1 MATNLELTFKK
12 ENKMEQYREV
22 LKKCALFK
30 DIYNQD
36 LNSLLS
42 CLDSHTKIYKNDEYV
57 FLAGDKIQHVGIV
70 LEGALEILK
79 ENPAGNKHLIA
90 FLGPSHIF
98 AEGIVCTINRIS
110 PVSIRVKKNSVVLFI
125 PYEKITKNCAHMCTY
140 HNSLVKNMMMILG
153 EKNFNLNTKL
163 ELLMMKGMREKL
175 AAFLLTEYNNNQSLT
190 FQIIPN
196 RNELAEYLNVSRTS
210 MCRELGR
217 MKAENLIDYYQNSFK
232 IQSLEKLKKSVF
244 Q

>member
-1 MATNLELTFKK
+1 MQ
-12 ENKMEQYREV
+12 QYHEV

-30 DIYNQD
+30 DFKD
-36 LNSLLS
+36 EEVGPLLS
-42 CLDSHTKIYKNDEYV
+42 CLNCHTKVYKSDEFV
-57 FLAGDKIQHVGIV
+57 FLSGDTIQHVGIV
-70 LEGALEILK
+70 LDGALDLLK
-79 ENPAGNKHLIA
+79 ENPAGNNHLIA

-98 AEGIVCTINRIS
+98 AEGIVCTNNRTS
-110 PVSIRVKKNSVVLFI
+110 PVSIRVKRESTILFI
-125 PYEKITKNCAHMCTY
+125 PYERITKPCGHLCSY
-140 HNSLVKNMMMILG
+140 HTQIINNMMMILA
-153 EKNFNLNTKL
+153 EKNYNLNTKL

-175 AAFLLTEYNNNQSLT
+175 AAYLLLESKYNNSTT

-217 MKAENLIDYYQNSFK
+217 MKDETIIDYYQNSFK
-232 IQSLEKLKKSVF
+232 IISLNKLKECLYE